1 MSLWV
6 YSYESL
12 ETNDTSEL
20 VDKEG
25 FVDWT
30 GIGLAVLSVLLLSVK
45 IVFGDVPTFYRFV
58 HVVCG
63 KNRYLLD
70 YFYIL
75 VYRIMGRKEEESQ
88 VVHFGK
94 YVIHWCL
101 ESWEVRG
108 AVCALRDVRENY

>member
-1 MSLWV
+1 MSLWL

-12 ETNDTSEL
+12 ETNDTSQL

-45 IVFGDVPTFYRFV
+45 IVFGDVPTLYRFV

-75 VYRIMGRKEEESQ
+75 VYRIMGRKKKSR
-88 VVHFGK
+88 K
-94 YVIHWCL
+94 LSILASTAIHWCL
-101 ESWEVRG
+101 ESWEVR
-108 AVCALRDVRENY
+108 CSLCLTRCTENY